1 VSVYPSRSVRAKVT
15 ARAVRLAATSTGVMV
30 LALAFAA
37 PSSAKRIYK
46 SVPTHATYSM
56 TRAADGTVTA
66 KVLFTSPNPR
76 CLSADRWNKRRVRGG
91 YSHDVGGGLY
101 YGDIYANTAPNING
115 APDNN
120 GWLSPISP
128 AGHSP
133 YVWQAIWP
141 GSLAVKV
148 HVEHPGT
155 GVAPYNYASTVSAAS
170 GGAVLGYAPPGPS
183 GNYYK
188 YAYNEG
194 GNRIILKCQTTPNGG
209 SGKEFVF

>member
-1 VSVYPSRSVRAKVT
+1 MKYTTNPRRFA
-15 ARAVRLAATSTGVMV
+15 ALAVGVV
-30 LALAFAA
+30 GLLALVFAA

-56 TRAADGTVTA
+56 TRTADGTVTA

-76 CLSADRWNKRRVRGG
+76 CLSADRWNKRRIRGG

-101 YGDIYANTAPNING
+101 YGGDIRANTAPNING

-148 HVEHPGT
+148 HVEHPG
-155 GVAPYNYASTVSAAS
+155 VDNYNYASTVSAAS
-170 GGAVLGYAPPGPS
+170 GGVVYGYAPPGPV
-183 GNYYK
+183 GTYYK
-188 YAYNEG
+188 YAYNQG
-194 GNRIILKCQTTPNGG
+194 GNRIILKCQATPNGG
-209 SGKEFVF
+209 SQKTFVF

>member
-1 VSVYPSRSVRAKVT
+1 MKRT
-15 ARAVRLAATSTGVMV
+15 TSQRRFAV
-30 LALAFAA
+30 LAVGVVGLLALVFAA

-46 SVPTHATYSM
+46 SVPTHITSSL

-66 KVLFTSPNPR
+66 KVIFTSPNPR
-76 CLSADRWNKRRVRGG
+76 CLSADRWKKLRSG

-141 GSLAVKV
+141 GSLPVKV
-148 HVEHPGT
+148 HVEHPGE
-155 GVAPYNYASTVSAAS
+155 APYDYPSTVAAAS
-170 GGAVLGYAPPGPS
+170 GAFVFGYASPGAWGGP
-183 GNYYK
+183 YYK
-188 YAYNEG
+188 YAYNQG
-194 GNRIILKCQTTPNGG
+194 GNRIILKCQTTPNGIANG
-209 SGKEFVF
+209 GGKEIVF

>member
-1 VSVYPSRSVRAKVT
+1 MKRTTSQRRFALL
-15 ARAVRLAATSTGVMV
+15 AVGVVGLLAFV
-30 LALAFAA
+30 FAA
-37 PSSAKRIYK
+37 PSSAKRIYQ
-46 SVPTHATYSM
+46 SVPTRATYSLS
-56 TRAADGTVTA
+56 RAVDGTVTA
-66 KVLFTSPNPR
+66 KVSFTSPNPR

-148 HVEHPGT
+148 HVEHPGE
-155 GVAPYNYASTVSAAS
+155 APYDYPSTVSAAS
-170 GGAVLGYAPPGPS
+170 GGAVLGYAPPGPV
-183 GNYYK
+183 GTYYK
-188 YAYNEG
+188 YAYNQD
-194 GNRIILKCQTTPNGG
+194 GNRIILKCQTTPNGRG
-209 SGKEFVF
+209 SLKEFIF